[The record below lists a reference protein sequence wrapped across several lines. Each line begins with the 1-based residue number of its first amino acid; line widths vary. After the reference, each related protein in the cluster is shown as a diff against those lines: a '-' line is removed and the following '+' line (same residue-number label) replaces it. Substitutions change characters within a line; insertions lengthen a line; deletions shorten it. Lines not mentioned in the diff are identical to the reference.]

1 MRLLYCL
8 NKHAGGLWL
17 PQGVTSP
24 VEVIPTEL
32 RHKLELQNC
41 FNALSGLGQFDDA
54 TLEVE
59 DQQYRIEDFIDS
71 LRACQDTIAYFD
83 LTLDS
88 LLTRVIL
95 PDRDKPI
102 FVQRMQAK
110 LGLKS
115 TTDRIAGY
123 L

>member
-1 MRLLYCL
+1 L
-8 NKHAGGLWL
+8 
-17 PQGVTSP
+17 
-24 VEVIPTEL
+24 
-32 RHKLELQNC
+32 
-41 FNALSGLGQFDDA
+41 
-54 TLEVE
+54 
-59 DQQYRIEDFIDS
+59 
-71 LRACQDTIAYFD
+71 
-83 LTLDS
+83 

-102 FVQRMQAK
+102 FVQMMQEN